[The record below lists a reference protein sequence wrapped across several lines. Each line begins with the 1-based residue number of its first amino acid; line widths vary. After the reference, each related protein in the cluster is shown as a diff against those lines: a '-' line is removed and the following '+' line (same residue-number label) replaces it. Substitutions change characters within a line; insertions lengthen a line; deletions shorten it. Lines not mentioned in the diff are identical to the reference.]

1 MLAYAKT
8 DLPRT
13 LAVRSIVTVFRD
25 IRFSSRSADVGE
37 THDFWEFIYIRRG
50 THSLRLGEETVSLAE
65 GELLFYPPNV
75 YHGGCDGQAS
85 DALADIVSFE
95 GDLPLP
101 PDLYG
106 QPIPLNAAQKA
117 ALTAFLSE
125 IAPLFCHAAPS
136 SGKRGMVLREG
147 VEPNVLQRLRGQLEL
162 FLLDLLS
169 VRQTEER
176 APSRLRREQMATL
189 RAYFSDNID
198 RSLSL
203 TEIARETRMGVS
215 NLKALVRRECAC
227 GVLAYFLQMKIER
240 VKELL
245 SETGLS
251 VAEIADRLGFS
262 SAGYFSK
269 LFKEKT
275 GVSPSAYG
283 RAAFQK
289 K

>member
-8 DLPRT
+8 NLPRT
-13 LAVRSIVTVFRD
+13 LSVRSIVTVFRD
-25 IRFSSRSADVGE
+25 IRFPSRSADAGE

-75 YHGGCDGQAS
+75 YHGGTDEAS
-85 DALADIVSFE
+85 KALADIVSFE

-101 PDLYG
+101 FALYG
-106 QPIPLNAAQKA
+106 RPFPLNAAQKA
-117 ALTAFLSE
+117 TLTAFLSE
-125 IAPLFCHAAPS
+125 ISPLFCRAEPS

-147 VEPNVLQRLRGQLEL
+147 VEPNDLQRLRGQLEL

-169 VRQTEER
+169 EKRKEGET
-176 APSRLRREQMATL
+176 PSRLRREQMAAL
-189 RAYFSDNID
+189 RAYFSENIG

-203 TEIARETRMGVS
+203 AEIARETKMGVS
-215 NLKALVRRECAC
+215 NLKVLVRRECAC
-227 GVLAYFLQMKIER
+227 GVLAYFLQMKIECA
-240 VKELL
+240 KELL
-245 SETGLS
+245 SDTGLG

-262 SAGYFSK
+262 SANYFSK

-275 GVSPSAYG
+275 GVSPSEYG